1 MKCERE
7 PLLHLPIIARRRARL
22 EPPPFYHVSNAG
34 FAEATDLRFSG
45 RSPGENS
52 TRGGFG
58 YEGNVTG
65 IVISAALLIGA
76 AILILWIAMR
86 S

>member
-1 MKCERE
+1 MKRERE

-22 EPPPFYHVSNAG
+22 EPQTSYHVGNAR
-34 FAEATDLRFSG
+34 FAEPTDLPFSV
-45 RSPGENS
+45 RSPEENS
-52 TRGGFG
+52 IHGGFG
-58 YEGNVTG
+58 CEGNVTG